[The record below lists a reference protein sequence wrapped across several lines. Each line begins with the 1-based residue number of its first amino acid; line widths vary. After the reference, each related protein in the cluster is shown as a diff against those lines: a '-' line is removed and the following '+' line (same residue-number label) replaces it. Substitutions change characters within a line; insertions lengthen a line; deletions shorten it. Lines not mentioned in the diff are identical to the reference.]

1 MRFVIQRVYQA
12 EVTVE
17 GKSVGKIGKGLM
29 ILVGLTDGDTE
40 EYIDH
45 VTDKFLNLRLW
56 DGSDGTRWKECVKS
70 LGLEIL
76 LVSQFTLYGHMKG
89 NKPDF
94 HFAMDNDPAK
104 ILFDKIVDR
113 IKKKYDPNK
122 IQTGMF
128 GAYMKVSLVNDGPIT
143 IEWEY
148 PGDKLENIKNNNVK
162 KEKREDFGKD
172 LGGKKRG
179 EKKEGKKDKEKKKD
193 NKEQNKQKEDEKK
206 EDKKEEQK
214 EDKKDEDKKNENK
227 KEEEKKEEGKNEDKK
242 DADNFI
248 RKVD

>member
-1 MRFVIQRVYQA
+1 MRFVIQRVQQA

-29 ILVGLTDGDTE
+29 ILVGLTEGDKD

-76 LVSQFTLYGHMKG
+76 LVSQFTLYSHMKG

-94 HFAMDNDPAK
+94 HCAMDNGPAK
-104 ILFDKIVDR
+104 VMFDKIVER
-113 IKKKYDPNK
+113 TRKKYDANK
-122 IQTGMF
+122 VQTGMF
-128 GAYMKVSLVNDGPIT
+128 GAHMMVSLVNDGPVT

-148 PGDKLENIKNNNVK
+148 PGDKLENIKNNNMK
-162 KEKREDFGKD
+162 KEKKD
-172 LGGKKRG
+172 AI
-179 EKKEGKKDKEKKKD
+179 
-193 NKEQNKQKEDEKK
+193 
-206 EDKKEEQK
+206 EDKKERKPKK
-214 EDKKDEDKKNENK
+214 EKIKEPKKEETKEEEPKEEEPKKEEPKKEEPK
-227 KEEEKKEEGKNEDKK
+227 KEEEKQPNTITKSD
-242 DADNFI
+242 
-248 RKVD
+248 

>member
-1 MRFVIQRVYQA
+1 MRFVIQRVQQA

-29 ILVGLTDGDTE
+29 ILVGLTEGDKD

-76 LVSQFTLYGHMKG
+76 LVSQFTLYSHMKG

-94 HFAMDNDPAK
+94 HCAMDNGPAK
-104 ILFDKIVDR
+104 VMFDKIVER
-113 IKKKYDPNK
+113 TRKKYDANK
-122 IQTGMF
+122 VQTGMF
-128 GAYMKVSLVNDGPIT
+128 GAHMMVSLVNDGPVT

-148 PGDKLENIKNNNVK
+148 PGDKLENIKNNNMK
-162 KEKREDFGKD
+162 KEKKD
-172 LGGKKRG
+172 AI
-179 EKKEGKKDKEKKKD
+179 
-193 NKEQNKQKEDEKK
+193 
-206 EDKKEEQK
+206 EDKKERKPKK
-214 EDKKDEDKKNENK
+214 EKIKEPKKEETKKEEPKEEEPKEEEPKKEEPKKEEPK
-227 KEEEKKEEGKNEDKK
+227 KEEEKQPNTITKSD
-242 DADNFI
+242 
-248 RKVD
+248 

>member
-1 MRFVIQRVYQA
+1 MRFVIQRVQQA

-29 ILVGLTDGDTE
+29 ILVGLTEGDKD

-76 LVSQFTLYGHMKG
+76 LVSQFTLYSHMKG

-94 HFAMDNDPAK
+94 HLAMDNGPAK
-104 ILFDKIVDR
+104 VMFDKIVER
-113 IKKKYDPNK
+113 TRKKYDANK
-122 IQTGMF
+122 VQTGMF
-128 GAYMKVSLVNDGPIT
+128 GAHMMVSLVNDGPVT

-148 PGDKLENIKNNNVK
+148 PGDKLENIKNNNMK
-162 KEKREDFGKD
+162 KEKRDAI
-172 LGGKKRG
+172 
-179 EKKEGKKDKEKKKD
+179 
-193 NKEQNKQKEDEKK
+193 
-206 EDKKEEQK
+206 EDKKERKPKK
-214 EDKKDEDKKNENK
+214 EKIKEPKKEETKEEEPKEEEPKKEEPKKEEPK
-227 KEEEKKEEGKNEDKK
+227 KEEEKQPNTITKSD
-242 DADNFI
+242 
-248 RKVD
+248 

>member
-1 MRFVIQRVYQA
+1 MRFVIQRVQQA

-29 ILVGLTDGDTE
+29 ILVGLTEGDKD

-76 LVSQFTLYGHMKG
+76 LVSQFTLYSHMKG

-94 HFAMDNDPAK
+94 HCAMDNGPAK
-104 ILFDKIVDR
+104 VMFDKIVER
-113 IKKKYDPNK
+113 TRKKYDANK
-122 IQTGMF
+122 VQTGMF
-128 GAYMKVSLVNDGPIT
+128 GAHMMVSLVNDGPVT

-148 PGDKLENIKNNNVK
+148 PGDKLENIKNNNMK
-162 KEKREDFGKD
+162 KEKRDAI
-172 LGGKKRG
+172 
-179 EKKEGKKDKEKKKD
+179 
-193 NKEQNKQKEDEKK
+193 
-206 EDKKEEQK
+206 EDKKERKPKK
-214 EDKKDEDKKNENK
+214 EKIKEPKKEETKKEEPKEEEPKEEEPKKEEPKKEEPK
-227 KEEEKKEEGKNEDKK
+227 KEEEKQPNTITKSD
-242 DADNFI
+242 
-248 RKVD
+248 

>member
-1 MRFVIQRVYQA
+1 MRFVIQRVQQA

-29 ILVGLTDGDTE
+29 ILVGLTEGDKD

-76 LVSQFTLYGHMKG
+76 LVSQFTLYSHMKG

-94 HFAMDNDPAK
+94 HCAMDNGPAK
-104 ILFDKIVDR
+104 VMFDKIVER
-113 IKKKYDPNK
+113 TRKKYDANK
-122 IQTGMF
+122 VQTGMF
-128 GAYMKVSLVNDGPIT
+128 GAHMMVSLVNDGPVT

-148 PGDKLENIKNNNVK
+148 PGDKLENIKNNNMK
-162 KEKREDFGKD
+162 KEKRDAI
-172 LGGKKRG
+172 
-179 EKKEGKKDKEKKKD
+179 
-193 NKEQNKQKEDEKK
+193 
-206 EDKKEEQK
+206 EDKKERKPKK
-214 EDKKDEDKKNENK
+214 EKIKEPKKEETKEEEPKEEEPKKEEPKKEEPK
-227 KEEEKKEEGKNEDKK
+227 KEEEKQPNTITKSD
-242 DADNFI
+242 
-248 RKVD
+248 

>member
-1 MRFVIQRVYQA
+1 MRFVIQRVQQA

-29 ILVGLTDGDTE
+29 ILVGLTEGDKD

-76 LVSQFTLYGHMKG
+76 LVSQFTLYSHMKG

-94 HFAMDNDPAK
+94 HLAMDNGPAK
-104 ILFDKIVDR
+104 VMFDKIVER
-113 IKKKYDPNK
+113 TRKKYDANK
-122 IQTGMF
+122 VQTGMF
-128 GAYMKVSLVNDGPIT
+128 GAHMMVSLVNDGPVT

-148 PGDKLENIKNNNVK
+148 PGDKLENIKNNNMK
-162 KEKREDFGKD
+162 KEKRDAI
-172 LGGKKRG
+172 
-179 EKKEGKKDKEKKKD
+179 
-193 NKEQNKQKEDEKK
+193 
-206 EDKKEEQK
+206 EDKKERKPKK
-214 EDKKDEDKKNENK
+214 EKIKEPKKEETKKEEPKEEEPKEEEPRKEEPKKEEPK
-227 KEEEKKEEGKNEDKK
+227 KEEEKQPNTITKSD
-242 DADNFI
+242 
-248 RKVD
+248 

>member
-1 MRFVIQRVYQA
+1 MRFVIQRVQQA

-29 ILVGLTDGDTE
+29 ILVGLTEGDKD

-76 LVSQFTLYGHMKG
+76 LVSQFTLYSHMKG

-94 HFAMDNDPAK
+94 HCAMDNGPAK
-104 ILFDKIVDR
+104 VMFDKIVAR
-113 IKKKYDPNK
+113 TRKKYDANK
-122 IQTGMF
+122 VQTGMF
-128 GAYMKVSLVNDGPIT
+128 GAHMMVSLVNDGPVT

-148 PGDKLENIKNNNVK
+148 PGDKLENIKNNNMK
-162 KEKREDFGKD
+162 KEKKD
-172 LGGKKRG
+172 AI
-179 EKKEGKKDKEKKKD
+179 
-193 NKEQNKQKEDEKK
+193 
-206 EDKKEEQK
+206 EDKKERKPKK
-214 EDKKDEDKKNENK
+214 EKIKEPKKEETKEEEPKEEEPKKEEPKKEEPKKEEPK
-227 KEEEKKEEGKNEDKK
+227 KEEEKQPNTITKSD
-242 DADNFI
+242 
-248 RKVD
+248 

>member
-1 MRFVIQRVYQA
+1 MRFVIQRVQQA

-29 ILVGLTDGDTE
+29 ILVGLTEGDKD

-76 LVSQFTLYGHMKG
+76 LVSQFTLYSHMKG

-94 HFAMDNDPAK
+94 HLAMDNGPAK
-104 ILFDKIVDR
+104 VMFDKIVER
-113 IKKKYDPNK
+113 TRKKYDANK
-122 IQTGMF
+122 VQTGMF
-128 GAYMKVSLVNDGPIT
+128 GAHMMVSLVNDGPVT

-148 PGDKLENIKNNNVK
+148 PGDKLENIKNNNMK
-162 KEKREDFGKD
+162 KEKKD
-172 LGGKKRG
+172 AI
-179 EKKEGKKDKEKKKD
+179 
-193 NKEQNKQKEDEKK
+193 
-206 EDKKEEQK
+206 EDKKERKPKK
-214 EDKKDEDKKNENK
+214 EKIKEPKKEETKEEEPKEEEPKKEEPKKEEPKKEEPK
-227 KEEEKKEEGKNEDKK
+227 KEEEKQPNTITKSD
-242 DADNFI
+242 
-248 RKVD
+248 

>member
-1 MRFVIQRVYQA
+1 MRFVIQRVQQA

-29 ILVGLTDGDTE
+29 ILVGLTEGDKD

-76 LVSQFTLYGHMKG
+76 LVSQFTLYSHMKG

-94 HFAMDNDPAK
+94 HLAMDNGPAK
-104 ILFDKIVDR
+104 VMFDKIVER
-113 IKKKYDPNK
+113 TRKKYDANK
-122 IQTGMF
+122 VQTGMF
-128 GAYMKVSLVNDGPIT
+128 GAHMMVSLVNDGPVT

-148 PGDKLENIKNNNVK
+148 PGDKLENIKNNNMK
-162 KEKREDFGKD
+162 KEKRDAI
-172 LGGKKRG
+172 
-179 EKKEGKKDKEKKKD
+179 
-193 NKEQNKQKEDEKK
+193 
-206 EDKKEEQK
+206 EDKKERKPKK
-214 EDKKDEDKKNENK
+214 EKIKEPKKEETKKEEPKEEEPKEEEPKKEEPKKEEPK
-227 KEEEKKEEGKNEDKK
+227 KEEEKQPNTITKSD
-242 DADNFI
+242 
-248 RKVD
+248 

>member
-1 MRFVIQRVYQA
+1 MRFVIQRVQQA

-29 ILVGLTDGDTE
+29 ILVGLTEGDKD

-76 LVSQFTLYGHMKG
+76 LVSQFTLYSHMKG

-94 HFAMDNDPAK
+94 HCAMDNGPAK
-104 ILFDKIVDR
+104 VMFDKIVER
-113 IKKKYDPNK
+113 TRKKYDANK
-122 IQTGMF
+122 VQTGMF
-128 GAYMKVSLVNDGPIT
+128 GAHMMVSLVNDGPVT

-148 PGDKLENIKNNNVK
+148 PGDKLENIKNNNMK
-162 KEKREDFGKD
+162 KEKKD
-172 LGGKKRG
+172 AI
-179 EKKEGKKDKEKKKD
+179 
-193 NKEQNKQKEDEKK
+193 
-206 EDKKEEQK
+206 EDKKERKPKK
-214 EDKKDEDKKNENK
+214 EKIKEPKKEETKKEEPKEEEPKKEEPKKEEPK
-227 KEEEKKEEGKNEDKK
+227 KEEEKQPNTITKSD
-242 DADNFI
+242 
-248 RKVD
+248 

>member
-1 MRFVIQRVYQA
+1 MRFVIQRVQQA

-29 ILVGLTDGDTE
+29 ILVGLTEGDKD

-76 LVSQFTLYGHMKG
+76 LVSQFTLYSHMKG

-94 HFAMDNDPAK
+94 HCAMDNGPAK
-104 ILFDKIVDR
+104 VMFDKIVER
-113 IKKKYDPNK
+113 TRKKYDANK
-122 IQTGMF
+122 VQTGMF
-128 GAYMKVSLVNDGPIT
+128 GAHMMVSLVNDGPVT

-148 PGDKLENIKNNNVK
+148 PGDKLENIKNNNMK
-162 KEKREDFGKD
+162 KEKKD
-172 LGGKKRG
+172 AI
-179 EKKEGKKDKEKKKD
+179 
-193 NKEQNKQKEDEKK
+193 
-206 EDKKEEQK
+206 EDKKERKPKK
-214 EDKKDEDKKNENK
+214 EKIKEPKKEETKEEEPKEEEPKKEEPK
-227 KEEEKKEEGKNEDKK
+227 KEEEKQPNTITKSD
-242 DADNFI
+242 
-248 RKVD
+248 

>member
-1 MRFVIQRVYQA
+1 MRFVIQRVQQA

-29 ILVGLTDGDTE
+29 ILVGLTEGDKD

-76 LVSQFTLYGHMKG
+76 LVSQFTLYSHMKG

-94 HFAMDNDPAK
+94 HCAMDNGPAK
-104 ILFDKIVDR
+104 VMFDKIVER
-113 IKKKYDPNK
+113 TRKKYDANK
-122 IQTGMF
+122 VQTGMF
-128 GAYMKVSLVNDGPIT
+128 GAHMMVSLVNDGPVT

-148 PGDKLENIKNNNVK
+148 PGDKLENIKNNNMK
-162 KEKREDFGKD
+162 KEKREED
-172 LGGKKRG
+172 KK
-179 EKKEGKKDKEKKKD
+179 ETKPKKEGKKNKG
-193 NKEQNKQKEDEKK
+193 KEQKKEEAPKKEDEKQPNTITK
-206 EDKKEEQK
+206 SD
-214 EDKKDEDKKNENK
+214 
-227 KEEEKKEEGKNEDKK
+227 
-242 DADNFI
+242 
-248 RKVD
+248 

>member
-1 MRFVIQRVYQA
+1 MRFVIQRVQQA

-29 ILVGLTDGDTE
+29 ILVGLTEGDKD

-76 LVSQFTLYGHMKG
+76 LVSQFTLYSHMKG

-94 HFAMDNDPAK
+94 HLAMDNGPAK
-104 ILFDKIVDR
+104 VMFDKIVER
-113 IKKKYDPNK
+113 TRKKYDANK
-122 IQTGMF
+122 VQTGMF
-128 GAYMKVSLVNDGPIT
+128 GAHMMVSLVNDGPVT

-148 PGDKLENIKNNNVK
+148 PGDKLENIKNNNMK
-162 KEKREDFGKD
+162 KEKKD
-172 LGGKKRG
+172 AI
-179 EKKEGKKDKEKKKD
+179 
-193 NKEQNKQKEDEKK
+193 
-206 EDKKEEQK
+206 EDKKERKPKK
-214 EDKKDEDKKNENK
+214 EKIKEPKKEETKEEEPKEEEPKEEEPKKEEPKKEEPK
-227 KEEEKKEEGKNEDKK
+227 KEEEKQPNTITKSD
-242 DADNFI
+242 
-248 RKVD
+248 

>member
-1 MRFVIQRVYQA
+1 MRFVIQRVQQA

-29 ILVGLTDGDTE
+29 ILVGLTEGDKD

-76 LVSQFTLYGHMKG
+76 LVSQFTLYSHMKG

-94 HFAMDNDPAK
+94 HCAMDNGPAK
-104 ILFDKIVDR
+104 VMFDKIVER
-113 IKKKYDPNK
+113 TRKKYDANK
-122 IQTGMF
+122 VQTGMF
-128 GAYMKVSLVNDGPIT
+128 GAHMMVSLVNDGPVT

-148 PGDKLENIKNNNVK
+148 PGDKLENIKNNNMK
-162 KEKREDFGKD
+162 KEKKD
-172 LGGKKRG
+172 AI
-179 EKKEGKKDKEKKKD
+179 
-193 NKEQNKQKEDEKK
+193 
-206 EDKKEEQK
+206 EDKKERKPKK
-214 EDKKDEDKKNENK
+214 EKIKEPKKEETKEEEPKEEEPKKEEPKKEEPKKEEPK
-227 KEEEKKEEGKNEDKK
+227 KEEEKQPNTITKSD
-242 DADNFI
+242 
-248 RKVD
+248 

>member
-1 MRFVIQRVYQA
+1 MRFVIQRVQQA

-29 ILVGLTDGDTE
+29 ILVGLTEGDKD

-76 LVSQFTLYGHMKG
+76 LVSQFTLYSHMKG

-94 HFAMDNDPAK
+94 HCAMDNGPAK
-104 ILFDKIVDR
+104 VMFDKIVER
-113 IKKKYDPNK
+113 TRKKYDANK
-122 IQTGMF
+122 VQTGMF
-128 GAYMKVSLVNDGPIT
+128 GAHMMVSLVNDGPVT

-148 PGDKLENIKNNNVK
+148 PGDKLENIKNNNMK
-162 KEKREDFGKD
+162 KEKKD
-172 LGGKKRG
+172 AI
-179 EKKEGKKDKEKKKD
+179 
-193 NKEQNKQKEDEKK
+193 
-206 EDKKEEQK
+206 EDKKERKPKK
-214 EDKKDEDKKNENK
+214 EKIKEPKKEEPKEEEPKKEEPKKEEPKKEEPK
-227 KEEEKKEEGKNEDKK
+227 KEEEKQPNTITKSD
-242 DADNFI
+242 
-248 RKVD
+248 

>member
-1 MRFVIQRVYQA
+1 MRFVIQRVQQA

-29 ILVGLTDGDTE
+29 ILVGLTEGDKD

-76 LVSQFTLYGHMKG
+76 LVSQFTLYSHMKG

-94 HFAMDNDPAK
+94 HCAMDNGPAK
-104 ILFDKIVDR
+104 VMFDKIVER
-113 IKKKYDPNK
+113 TRKKYDANK
-122 IQTGMF
+122 VQTGMF
-128 GAYMKVSLVNDGPIT
+128 GAHMMVSLVNDGPVT

-148 PGDKLENIKNNNVK
+148 PGDKLENIKNNNMK
-162 KEKREDFGKD
+162 KEKREED
-172 LGGKKRG
+172 KK
-179 EKKEGKKDKEKKKD
+179 ETKPKKEGKKNKG
-193 NKEQNKQKEDEKK
+193 KEQKKEEEPKKEDEKQPNTITK
-206 EDKKEEQK
+206 SD
-214 EDKKDEDKKNENK
+214 
-227 KEEEKKEEGKNEDKK
+227 
-242 DADNFI
+242 
-248 RKVD
+248 

>member
-1 MRFVIQRVYQA
+1 MRFVIQRVQQA

-29 ILVGLTDGDTE
+29 ILVGLTEGDKD

-76 LVSQFTLYGHMKG
+76 LVSQFTLYSHMKG

-94 HFAMDNDPAK
+94 HLAMDNGPAK
-104 ILFDKIVDR
+104 VMFDKIVER
-113 IKKKYDPNK
+113 TRKKYDANK
-122 IQTGMF
+122 VQTGMF
-128 GAYMKVSLVNDGPIT
+128 GAHMMVSLVNDGPVT

-148 PGDKLENIKNNNVK
+148 PGDKLENIKNNNMK
-162 KEKREDFGKD
+162 KEKKD
-172 LGGKKRG
+172 AI
-179 EKKEGKKDKEKKKD
+179 
-193 NKEQNKQKEDEKK
+193 
-206 EDKKEEQK
+206 EDKKERKPKK
-214 EDKKDEDKKNENK
+214 EKIKEPKKEETKEEEPKEEEPKKEEPKKEEPK
-227 KEEEKKEEGKNEDKK
+227 KEEEKQPNTITKSD
-242 DADNFI
+242 
-248 RKVD
+248 

>member
-1 MRFVIQRVYQA
+1 MRFVIQRVQQA

-29 ILVGLTDGDTE
+29 ILVGLTEGDKD

-76 LVSQFTLYGHMKG
+76 LVSQFTLYSHMKG

-94 HFAMDNDPAK
+94 HLAMDNGPAK
-104 ILFDKIVDR
+104 VMFDKIVER
-113 IKKKYDPNK
+113 TRKKYDANK
-122 IQTGMF
+122 VQTGMF
-128 GAYMKVSLVNDGPIT
+128 GAHMMVSLVNDGPVT

-148 PGDKLENIKNNNVK
+148 PGDKLENIKNNNMK
-162 KEKREDFGKD
+162 KEKKD
-172 LGGKKRG
+172 AI
-179 EKKEGKKDKEKKKD
+179 
-193 NKEQNKQKEDEKK
+193 
-206 EDKKEEQK
+206 EDKKERKPKK
-214 EDKKDEDKKNENK
+214 EKIKEPK
-227 KEEEKKEEGKNEDKK
+227 KEETKEEEPKEEEPKKEEPKK
-242 DADNFI
+242 KEEKQPNTITKSD
-248 RKVD
+248 

>member
-1 MRFVIQRVYQA
+1 MRFVIQRVQQA

-29 ILVGLTDGDTE
+29 ILVGLTEGDKD

-76 LVSQFTLYGHMKG
+76 LVSQFTLYSHMKG

-94 HFAMDNDPAK
+94 HLAMDNGPAK
-104 ILFDKIVDR
+104 VMFDKIVER
-113 IKKKYDPNK
+113 TRKKYDANK
-122 IQTGMF
+122 VQTGMF
-128 GAYMKVSLVNDGPIT
+128 GAHMMVSLVNDGPVT

-148 PGDKLENIKNNNVK
+148 PGDKLENIKNNNMK
-162 KEKREDFGKD
+162 KEKKD
-172 LGGKKRG
+172 AI
-179 EKKEGKKDKEKKKD
+179 
-193 NKEQNKQKEDEKK
+193 
-206 EDKKEEQK
+206 EDKKERKPKK
-214 EDKKDEDKKNENK
+214 EKIKEPKKEETKEEEPKEEEPKKEEPK
-227 KEEEKKEEGKNEDKK
+227 KEEEKQPNTITKSD
-242 DADNFI
+242 
-248 RKVD
+248 

>member
-1 MRFVIQRVYQA
+1 MRFVIQRVQQA

-29 ILVGLTDGDTE
+29 ILVGLTEGDKD

-76 LVSQFTLYGHMKG
+76 LVSQFTLYSHMKG

-94 HFAMDNDPAK
+94 HCAMDNGPAK
-104 ILFDKIVDR
+104 VMFDKIVER
-113 IKKKYDPNK
+113 TRKKYDANK
-122 IQTGMF
+122 VQTGMF
-128 GAYMKVSLVNDGPIT
+128 GAHMMVSLVNDGPVT

-148 PGDKLENIKNNNVK
+148 PGDKLENIKNNNMK
-162 KEKREDFGKD
+162 KEKKD
-172 LGGKKRG
+172 AI
-179 EKKEGKKDKEKKKD
+179 
-193 NKEQNKQKEDEKK
+193 
-206 EDKKEEQK
+206 EDKKERKPKK
-214 EDKKDEDKKNENK
+214 EKIKEPKKEETKEEEPKEEEPKKEEPKKEEPKKEEPK
-227 KEEEKKEEGKNEDKK
+227 KEEEKQPNTITKSY
-242 DADNFI
+242 
-248 RKVD
+248 